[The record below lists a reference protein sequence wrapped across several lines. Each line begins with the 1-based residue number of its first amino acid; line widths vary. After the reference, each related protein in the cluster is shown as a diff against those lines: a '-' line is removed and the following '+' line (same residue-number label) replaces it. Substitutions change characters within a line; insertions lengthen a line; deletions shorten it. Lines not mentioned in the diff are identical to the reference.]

1 MYSIQQDRTCPLV
14 YVDHFLFVYARHNNN
29 RVIFMLCSTIL
40 CLIVRKQM
48 LLTIGH
54 MMPSLYASSVIDR
67 ENYKR
72 PLDKSKLKGEKEIFG
87 RVYISQ
93 Q

>member
-1 MYSIQQDRTCPLV
+1 
-14 YVDHFLFVYARHNNN
+14 
-29 RVIFMLCSTIL
+29 
-40 CLIVRKQM
+40 M

-54 MMPSLYASSVIDR
+54 MMPSLYASSVIDG